1 MLDDP
6 ERWFQIGKKASDIN
20 AVVQE
25 KDQFITNIIRQK
37 LLLQGY
43 QLSSSIGAVK
53 LRLSSEVAV
62 ITGIHISAVLLR
74 RDRTSGSADMVE
86 DIISST
92 SSNFA
97 DSLSNSLAISS

>member
-6 ERWFQIGKKASDIN
+6 ERWFQIGKKARDIN

-37 LLLQGY
+37 LHQGS

-62 ITGIHISAVLLR
+62 ITGIHTSAVLLR